1 MVLDDE
7 PFMLKMM
14 GRILSGL
21 GYADVVFHER
31 AAEALLAYDMPDC
44 VPNVILLDI
53 NMPGMDGVEFV
64 RHLSERG
71 YPGHLILLSGMEE
84 LLLRA
89 TEKLAR
95 AHNISVVGVL
105 SKPALPVELAALLAK
120 CTATVIRQPQVVHKT
135 YEADEVRAAIENG
148 ELVNYYQP
156 KVFVDSGE
164 LAGVETLVRWQH
176 PTDGLVLPEHF
187 IPVAEVNGLITD
199 LTHVVL
205 GNALRQAR
213 LWRDAGMPL
222 RVAINVSMDDLA
234 DVGFTD
240 SVLASL
246 EAAGVEP
253 ELLELEVTETRL
265 MGTMTSVLDVLARL
279 RLNRIRLSID
289 DFGTGNSS
297 LVQLRDLPFD
307 ELKVDRSFT
316 HNARHD
322 ARLKAIFEAS
332 LDLANYL
339 DMELVAEG
347 VEDADD
353 WAFMQATG
361 CHIAQGYYIA
371 HPMPGER
378 LDDWFGEWL
387 ARVAGLIR

>member
-21 GYADVVFHER
+21 GYADVVYHER
-31 AAEALLAYDMPDC
+31 ACDALLAYDMPDG

-64 RHLSERG
+64 RHLSERR

-89 TEKLAR
+89 TEKLAC
-95 AHNISVVGVL
+95 AHHISVVGVL
-105 SKPALPVELAALLAK
+105 QKPALPVELAALLAK
-120 CTATVIRQPQVVHKT
+120 CSASVTRQPQAVHQI
-135 YEADEVRAAIENG
+135 YDADAVRAAIENG
-148 ELVNYYQP
+148 ELINYYQP
-156 KVFVDSGE
+156 KVFVSSGE

-187 IPVAEVNGLITD
+187 IPVAEVNGMITA

-205 GNALRQAR
+205 KNALRQAR
-213 LWRDAGMPL
+213 IWRDAGMPL

-234 DVGFTD
+234 DVSFTD

-246 EAAGVEP
+246 DEAGVAP

-265 MGTMTSVLDVLARL
+265 MGTMTSVLDVLTRL

-339 DMELVAEG
+339 NMELVAEG

-353 WAFMQATG
+353 WAFMLATG

-378 LDDWFGEWL
+378 LDDWLGEWL

>member
-44 VPNVILLDI
+44 VPNVILL
-53 NMPGMDGVEFV
+53 
-64 RHLSERG
+64 
-71 YPGHLILLSGMEE
+71 SGMEE

-89 TEKLAR
+89 AEKLAR